1 VSQLFEEDV
10 RARFAARTADHY
22 LADARV
28 FLAWLDASSLAL
40 ANVRAA
46 DVQRYQGEL
55 YACRKSD
62 GRPYAAGTVAL
73 RLAAVKTFFR
83 FLHKR
88 GFLLFDPAS
97 GLELPRLEKKLP
109 RVILSEKE
117 ARRIVTAPR
126 GRDPLTVRDR
136 AILETLYGT
145 GIRVGELVHLKPED
159 VDTEERVLRVVYGK
173 GRKSR
178 NVPLTH
184 AAARALDRYLHDA
197 RRELLARMPASPWLF
212 AGGRR
217 GQRLHRAHV
226 GQIVKLWVE
235 RSGVKKNVSCHTFRH
250 SIATHLLRAG
260 ADIRQ
265 IQMLLGHSD
274 LGTTERYT
282 HVAIT
287 DLKRVIER
295 THPRGR

>member
-1 VSQLFEEDV
+1 MSRLFEEDV
-10 RARFAARTADHY
+10 RARFAARTAEHY
-22 LADARV
+22 LADTRV
-28 FLAWLDASSLAL
+28 FLAWLDASGLAL
-40 ANVRAA
+40 ANLRAA
-46 DVQRYQGEL
+46 DIQRYQGEL
-55 YACRKSD
+55 YASRKSD

-73 RLAAVKTFFR
+73 RLAAVKTFCR

-88 GFLLFDPAS
+88 GFLLFDPSS

-126 GRDPLTVRDR
+126 GRDPLSVRDR

-145 GIRVGELVHLKPED
+145 GIRVGELVALRPED
-159 VDTEERVLRVVYGK
+159 VDTEDRVLRVVLGK

-184 AAARALDRYLHDA
+184 AAARALDRYLRDA
-197 RRELLARMPASPWLF
+197 RPVLLSRAPASSWLF
-212 AGGRR
+212 AGERR
-217 GQRLHRAHV
+217 GLRLHRAQV
-226 GQIVKLWVE
+226 ERIVKRWVKCA
-235 RSGVKKNVSCHTFRH
+235 SVKKNVSCHTFRH